1 LACRHPVPDFI
12 LFKMRYFRIE
22 VEILA
27 WSAALTSY
35 RATSKM
41 DPLLAEQAAPHD
53 RPAVLVGGASRHR
66 FGSFRSNSEV
76 QPVDD
81 RDILSVRELSNIDPR
96 PQSSSS
102 MTRSF
107 STRRRKSSSAENS
120 AER

>member
-1 LACRHPVPDFI
+1 MACRHPVPDVI

-27 WSAALTSY
+27 WRAALTSY
-35 RATSKM
+35 RAISKM

-53 RPAVLVGGASRHR
+53 RPAILVGGGR